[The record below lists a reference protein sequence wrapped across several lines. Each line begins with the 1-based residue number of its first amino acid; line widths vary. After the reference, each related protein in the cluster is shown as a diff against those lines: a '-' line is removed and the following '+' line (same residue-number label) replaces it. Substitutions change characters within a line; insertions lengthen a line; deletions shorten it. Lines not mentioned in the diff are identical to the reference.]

1 MIKHLVLLNDKQYYA
16 SLDSLAAQANG
27 YTLKTINSGN
37 VEYTELFFKHNGTM
51 NKFSFPKGDS
61 KYLHVT
67 VSGTSDLIGGSRTY
81 IELGINTTFFVPNV
95 TLPNGIVS
103 QTNIDTEGAII
114 PGNYGF
120 MLVKRNVP
128 FNERNKWYIELIIKE
143 DTQYSDFAA
152 LLQTKLREIDENLS
166 VAVGGSDDNITIS
179 TSNWEHESYDIFLDD
194 LAKYAFV
201 KHPTHAHNQ
210 ITEEM
215 LLKLCTECDADYGFD
230 YTETAG
236 ENLYPGRNPQA
247 LYNKLV
253 SLIKTSDV
261 DSNNT
266 DNLNNSL
273 YMVSIKLAE
282 PSLYRT
288 LDPIITQSYTI
299 FATKVTINNILL
311 SLNIDNVLETD
322 LNDSEGYEAPDDSEG

>member
-1 MIKHLVLLNDKQYYA
+1 MIKHLILLNEKKYYA
-16 SLDSLAAQANG
+16 SLDSLAAVANG
-27 YTLKTINSGN
+27 YSINTITSGN
-37 VEYTELFFKHNGTM
+37 VEYAELFFKHNGTM

-67 VSGTSDLIGGSRTY
+67 VSGLSGLIGGSRTY
-81 IELGINTTFFVPNV
+81 VEFGINSTFFVPNV
-95 TLPNGIVS
+95 TLPNGIIS

-143 DTQYSDFAA
+143 DTSYSDFAA
-152 LLQTKLREIDENLS
+152 LLQTKLREIDANLN
-166 VAVGGSDDNITIS
+166 VAVGGDSDTIVIT
-179 TSNWEHESYDIFLDD
+179 TTNWEHESYDVFLDD
-194 LAKYAFV
+194 LAKYAFS
-201 KHPTHAHNQ
+201 KHPSHAHNQ

-215 LLKLCTECDADYGFD
+215 LRKLCTECDADYGFD
-230 YTETAG
+230 YTETSG
-236 ENLYPGRNPQA
+236 ENLYPGRDPEA

-253 SLIKTSDV
+253 TLIKNSDI
-261 DSNNT
+261 DSSTTN
-266 DNLNNSL
+266 NLNESL

-288 LDPIITQSYTI
+288 LDPIISQSYTI

-311 SLNIDNVLETD
+311 SLDIDNVLESNLAD
-322 LNDSEGYEAPDDSEG
+322 PEGYEEPDTEG